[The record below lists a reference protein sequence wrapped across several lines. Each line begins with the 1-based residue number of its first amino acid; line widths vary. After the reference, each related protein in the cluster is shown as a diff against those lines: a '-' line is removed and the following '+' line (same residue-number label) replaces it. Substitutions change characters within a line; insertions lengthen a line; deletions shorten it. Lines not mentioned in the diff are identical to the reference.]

1 MPPYTLPELLAP
13 LGRLRCLLRPACA
26 VYGVMLAAFV
36 APGID
41 VLNDTQARETRAALD
56 RADNPARVFAER
68 FEGTLRRI
76 DGELKQFVAF
86 LPPDALS
93 DAGARRYRK
102 QYAAQSRLGLDDFR
116 EISSRNVVELA
127 DRAARCQPHLAV
139 VRVSG
144 FADGL
149 SGRNSEKYRLLDK
162 PFGKSP
168 LQQAL
173 RAAA

>member
-1 MPPYTLPELLAP
+1 MPPYTLPDLLAP

-26 VYGVMLAAFV
+26 VYVVMLAAFV

-41 VLNDTQARETRAALD
+41 VLNDAQ
-56 RADNPARVFAER
+56 ARVFAER

-76 DGELKQFVAF
+76 DGELKQCVAF

-127 DRAARCQPHLAV
+127 ARAARCQPHLAV

-149 SGRNSEKYRLLDK
+149 PGRNSEKYRLLDK